1 MSQVQPLPVH
11 WVHRALAMRGKSVQ
25 KRAVFSCFE
34 TFSLL
39 FPHSVVAV
47 ESVET
52 TLRLETSWDFL
63 HLFVEAG
70 FVRVLFVARLMHL
83 LHLARRLRF
92 RLELTRVKR
101 CVITLGSLTTVQ
113 PRQSRGQGGWTAW
126 TRVLHIQNKLQVVQM
141 VGCKQHNSS
150 YEHIFLHYR
159 CTILLDAL
167 GPLDAPRYS
176 NHCKRQHDTRVW
188 TQRLCAGVFVV
199 YAFVHHFCKQNGVD
213 ARLDS
218 KHSPGQAECWKPR
231 ESVKSYR
238 CSKKI
243 HSRKRISLQLPTYE
257 IDLNWLL
264 SDLLIYQS
272 ASYILVYEIQN
283 MIYCMYIYI
292 YSTDSTWISPFS
304 QPNLHASSLPTE
316 RSVTWWILM
325 IIWWFIARRHL
336 QADPIRCTWHS
347 LVKSPFDANISL
359 RTYGIHMGPHMSY
372 FAYLSHVW
380 FSTCA
385 KMRGKHRPE

>member
-292 YSTDSTWISPFS
+292 QYRQYLNFSIFAAESPCFISSDRKKRYLMDPDDHLMVHC
-304 QPNLHASSLPTE
+304 QKASPGWSNQ
-316 RSVTWWILM
+316 M
-325 IIWWFIARRHL
+325 HL
-336 QADPIRCTWHS
+336 A
-347 LVKSPFDANISL
+347 
-359 RTYGIHMGPHMSY
+359 
-372 FAYLSHVW
+372 
-380 FSTCA
+380 
-385 KMRGKHRPE
+385 